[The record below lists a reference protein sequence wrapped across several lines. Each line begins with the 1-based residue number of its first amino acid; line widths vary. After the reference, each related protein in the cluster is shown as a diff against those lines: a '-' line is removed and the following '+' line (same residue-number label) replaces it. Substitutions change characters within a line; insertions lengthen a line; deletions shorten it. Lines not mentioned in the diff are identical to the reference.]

1 MGCRMG
7 PRDTGGSFM
16 PPPSLSELLRALS
29 WWIFRSPR
37 QTVLVLEGAV
47 FSCTPSQHGLW

>member
-7 PRDTGGSFM
+7 PWDTGGSFM